1 MVLVDCDLDD
11 QEATTM
17 LEILEKEA
25 TAVKQLELGRN
36 DRISQEIRLSLTVAA
51 LKNNI
56 KLLLKAKTTPDP

>member
-1 MVLVDCDLDD
+1 
-11 QEATTM
+11 M

>member
-1 MVLVDCDLDD
+1 MDCDLDD

-17 LEILEKEA
+17 FEILEKEA